1 MRAALG
7 WLVLAVAGV
16 SVACTPAVPG
26 ASSAAGSTPAAGTT
40 TGINDHTILVGISS
54 PESGPGAIAAA
65 YTSGFKT
72 YLAYRSAQGNGI
84 NGYKFESQIVDNLGT
99 AAGGAQAMQQILAGS
114 PFMTVITGSS
124 SIQGSVP
131 IIASQGK
138 GVVLLGLGNADILQ
152 VSGQP
157 NTYGFFPHYTQE
169 CYFMADYAVNQLKA
183 KSIALVYED
192 SATGQ
197 GAALTCPTYALTH
210 GASEFKNFP
219 FPPPA
224 VSTNYTS
231 LVASIKD
238 ANPDVALFFGSA
250 AEIASVEKA
259 ASAIGVTTRWI
270 GSSPL
275 FDPTFLDL
283 AGSASEGT
291 YFDAFVEPIAAST
304 DEATLFRNEMQKA
317 APNAINQFAAFGWSL
332 AAVAAQAV
340 DNATAGNKPLTR
352 ESFVA
357 AMNDMNST
365 KPIGLL
371 FTADYR
377 ADHYTLAQNM
387 TVYQVKNGQF
397 VKVSDPAPIPHP

>member
-1 MRAALG
+1 M
-7 WLVLAVAGV
+7 V
-16 SVACTPAVPG
+16 
-26 ASSAAGSTPAAGTT
+26 
-40 TGINDHTILVGISS
+40 
-54 PESGPGAIAAA
+54 
-65 YTSGFKT
+65 
-72 YLAYRSAQGNGI
+72 
-84 NGYKFESQIVDNLGT
+84 
-99 AAGGAQAMQQILAGS
+99 
-114 PFMTVITGSS
+114 VITGSS
-124 SIQGSVP
+124 SIQGSAP
-131 IIASQGK
+131 IISTQGN

-152 VSGQP
+152 ASGLP

-169 CYFMADYAVNQLKA
+169 CYFMADYAVKQLKA

-210 GASEFKNFP
+210 GATEFKNFP

-238 ANPDVALFFGSA
+238 ANSDVALFFGSA

-259 ASAIGVTTRWI
+259 AAAIGVTTKWI

-332 AAVAAQAV
+332 AAVTAQAV
-340 DNATAGNKPLTR
+340 ENATAGGKPLTR
-352 ESFVA
+352 ETFVA

-377 ADHYTLAQNM
+377 GDHYTLAQNM
-387 TVYQVKNGQF
+387 TVYQVQKGQF
-397 VKVSDPAPIPHP
+397 AKVSDPARDPKTLILPSPIAEESAR